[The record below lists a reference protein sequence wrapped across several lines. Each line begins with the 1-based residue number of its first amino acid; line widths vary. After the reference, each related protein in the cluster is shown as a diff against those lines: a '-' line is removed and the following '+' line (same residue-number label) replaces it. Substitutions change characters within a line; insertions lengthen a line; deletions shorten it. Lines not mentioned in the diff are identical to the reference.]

1 MILSTIFENI
11 GSFFKNNASSLIATI
26 CIIISLLLVYL
37 LSKIFLN
44 RYKKKHE
51 NKNKNACLLANTIM
65 KCLFYIL
72 ILLTIII
79 VLYVW
84 GVNVIAILIG
94 ISIILVAFLFGA
106 HKLIYDLINGMCII
120 LGNYYEVDDIIQ
132 IDDFKGKVIEITPRI
147 TKIINWKNEIRII
160 NNGKITT
167 VTNYSKAPSVDLIE
181 LEIAR
186 NEDVDKVISL
196 LEESLVQIKD
206 SFKQIIEG
214 PYVTGITKIT
224 EKGYKIGIITKT
236 EPEKQY
242 EVERALY
249 KFLRDFMIEEGI
261 KTPE

>member
-1 MILSTIFENI
+1 MILSNIFENI
-11 GSFFKNNASSLIATI
+11 GSFFKKNASSLIASI
-26 CIIISLLLVYL
+26 CIIISLLLLYL
-37 LSKIFLN
+37 LSKILLN

-51 NKNKNACLLANTIM
+51 NNNKNACILADTII

-72 ILLTIII
+72 ILLTVIII
-79 VLYVW
+79 LYVW
-84 GVNVIAILIG
+84 GVNVISILIG

-120 LGNYYEVDDIIQ
+120 LGNYYEVDDVVK

-147 TKIINWKNEIRII
+147 TKLINWKNEIKII
-160 NNGKITT
+160 NNGKITS

-181 LEIAR
+181 IEIDRKENA
-186 NEDVDKVISL
+186 DKVISL
-196 LEESLVQIKD
+196 LEESLIQIKD
-206 SFKQIIEG
+206 NFKQIIEG
-214 PYVTGITKIT
+214 PYVSGITKLT
-224 EKGYKIGIITKT
+224 EKGYKIGILTKT

-249 KFLRDFMIEEGI
+249 KFLRDFLVEQGI